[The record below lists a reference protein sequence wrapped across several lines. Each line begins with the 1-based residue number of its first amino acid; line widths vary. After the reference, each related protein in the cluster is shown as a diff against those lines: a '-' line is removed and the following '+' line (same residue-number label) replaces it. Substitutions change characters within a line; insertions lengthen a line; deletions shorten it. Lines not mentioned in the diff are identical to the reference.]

1 MAAKPKK
8 RPRPPRGLPAR
19 IVDAAV
25 AMADETG
32 WSAVRLRRVADHL
45 GVPLSEVRRHF
56 RDLDAVADAWFERAN
71 QAMLSPTG
79 RTFADLPARQRL
91 HALLL
96 RWFDA
101 LAAHRR
107 VTGAMI
113 AAKLQPSHPH
123 HWVPLI
129 FNLSRTIH
137 WLRDAAGLDAA
148 GRRRQIEEIGL
159 SALFLATLAIW
170 ARYGT
175 ADQERTRAFLDR
187 ALARTDGAVAR
198 LFRNN

>member
-1 MAAKPKK
+1 MAAKPKRRA
-8 RPRPPRGLPAR
+8 RPLRGLPAR
-19 IVDAAV
+19 IVDTAI

-32 WSAVRLRRVADHL
+32 WSGVRLRRVADEL

-71 QAMLSPTG
+71 QAMLAPTE
-79 RTFADLPARQRL
+79 RYFADLPARQRL
-91 HALLL
+91 YALLL

-107 VTGAMI
+107 VSGEMI
-113 AAKLQPSHPH
+113 AAKLYLPHPH

-129 FNLSRTIH
+129 FNLSRTIQ

-159 SALFLATLAIW
+159 SALFLATLAVW
-170 ARYGT
+170 TRDDT
-175 ADQERTRAFLDR
+175 PDQERTRAFLDR
-187 ALARTDGAVAR
+187 ALARADGAMAR
-198 LFRNN
+198 LFRSS

>member
-1 MAAKPKK
+1 
-8 RPRPPRGLPAR
+8 
-19 IVDAAV
+19 
-25 AMADETG
+25 
-32 WSAVRLRRVADHL
+32 
-45 GVPLSEVRRHF
+45 
-56 RDLDAVADAWFERAN
+56 
-71 QAMLSPTG
+71 
-79 RTFADLPARQRL
+79 
-91 HALLL
+91 LLL

-101 LAAHRR
+101 LGAHRR

-113 AAKLQPSHPH
+113 AAKLHLSHPH

-148 GRRRQIEEIGL
+148 GRRRQIKEIGL

-187 ALARTDGAVAR
+187 ALARADGAMAR

>member
-1 MAAKPKK
+1 MFACAGWQTISVSRFPRRAAIFATST
-8 RPRPPRGLPAR
+8 RWST
-19 IVDAAV
+19 AV
-25 AMADETG
+25 FG
-32 WSAVRLRRVADHL
+32 
-45 GVPLSEVRRHF
+45 
-56 RDLDAVADAWFERAN
+56 RAN
-71 QAMLSPTG
+71 QAILAPTE
-79 RTFADLPARQRL
+79 RTFADLRARRRL
-91 HALLL
+91 YALLL

-101 LAAHRR
+101 LGAHRR

-113 AAKLQPSHPH
+113 AAKLHLSHPH

-148 GRRRQIEEIGL
+148 GRRRQIKEIGL

-187 ALARTDGAVAR
+187 ALARADGAMAR